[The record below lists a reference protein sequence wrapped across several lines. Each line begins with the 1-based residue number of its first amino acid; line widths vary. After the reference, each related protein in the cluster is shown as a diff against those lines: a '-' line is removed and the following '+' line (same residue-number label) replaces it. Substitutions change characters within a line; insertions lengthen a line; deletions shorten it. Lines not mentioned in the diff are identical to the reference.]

1 MSFLRRSIVAPIR
14 RRIDQV
20 YTHLHQLC
28 DILEDKV
35 SNSTQANPHG
45 LRIEESNELISGL
58 KKLFNESST
67 AEQVRLMTIAPKTW
81 GRKNTEKWCVDLKY
95 LIYASLC
102 TTMLC
107 NSTS

>member
-1 MSFLRRSIVAPIR
+1 MFSLRGSNVAPIR
-14 RRIDQV
+14 RRINQV

-35 SNSTQANPHG
+35 SNSTQADPRG

-67 AEQVRLMTIAPKTW
+67 VEQVPLMTIAPKRW
-81 GRKNTEKWCVDLKY
+81 GRKKTERWYVGL
-95 LIYASLC
+95 
-102 TTMLC
+102 
-107 NSTS
+107 